1 MYAPLLELANV
12 AGLIPYMSSSTPYEE
27 LRLKAK

>member
-12 AGLIPYMSSSTPYEE
+12 AELIPYMSSSAPYGK

>member
-12 AGLIPYMSSSTPYEE
+12 AEPHAELSAPTGK